1 VGLAVLRGFGVFA
14 GGREMVFAAQDGGE
28 GDGPADGAGEAGEAG
43 DDFGAGP
50 VAAGEQFNEG
60 HAMLGEAAE
69 ALVQLEEAGA
79 WHGAIMVGMR
89 VAVKEKKAK
98 CGKNP

>member
-1 VGLAVLRGFGVFA
+1 
-14 GGREMVFAAQDGGE
+14 
-28 GDGPADGAGEAGEAG
+28 
-43 DDFGAGP
+43 
-50 VAAGEQFNEG
+50 
-60 HAMLGEAAE
+60 MLGEAAE